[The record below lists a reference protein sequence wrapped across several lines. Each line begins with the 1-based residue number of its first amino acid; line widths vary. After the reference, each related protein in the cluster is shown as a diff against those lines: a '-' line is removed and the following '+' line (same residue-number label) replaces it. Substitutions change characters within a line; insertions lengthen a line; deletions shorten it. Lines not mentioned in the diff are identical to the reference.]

1 MCWGKGST
9 EIVGVASQCLIQLET
24 HAMGGEPTSDTAQRA
39 RSQRLNSTETYSR
52 TKHKWQIKKK
62 TNKMIPNDILLY
74 SYTGHLRGFIQPLME
89 TDAETHSP
97 TLGRAWR
104 IPWKRGG
111 MTVGARG
118 VKDTPRNP
126 HYQLT

>member
-1 MCWGKGST
+1 MEDMEPEQSIFCNQARLLVEGLGHQPSHKNLLLMICLASKMCWGKGDT

-62 TNKMIPNDILLY
+62 TNKMIPNDILL
-74 SYTGHLRGFIQPLME
+74 
-89 TDAETHSP
+89 
-97 TLGRAWR
+97 
-104 IPWKRGG
+104 
-111 MTVGARG
+111 
-118 VKDTPRNP
+118 
-126 HYQLT
+126 